1 MQARLLDGSRMLLR
15 NAVLLAAPLA
25 VLLSATPAIA
35 LTPLDSRPGECAVP
49 AGVTIYAAWPSAV
62 PAHQRAAWIDATHL
76 RWKAPARTRA
86 VVLTSADSPAD
97 APRVGAP
104 LEPGL
109 RTVALERMG
118 RPPTVDA
125 RFSHV
130 AGDVFALAQGIP
142 ARDWS
147 RTLHVVALDA
157 DGRVLDATGAQNAGA
172 LDAAFAANARDAA
185 LGARIDGDATRFALW
200 APTATS
206 VSLCLLD
213 DRATPE
219 TRATSGDPRALSMT
233 MDAASGIWTHTID
246 ADLRGARY
254 AFLVDVVVPGV
265 GLVRNRVTDPYS
277 LGLNADSRESVVL
290 DLDDP
295 ATQPEG
301 WADDRRPDTVQGN
314 TDLVVYELHVRDF
327 SRDDATVPAEHR
339 GKYLAFIHRDTAG
352 MRHLKALA
360 EAGLTDV
367 HLLPTYD
374 LASVPE
380 RDCATPAL
388 PQGEGPAGT
397 GVQAAIG
404 AVRERDCYN
413 WGYDPWHFDVPE
425 GSYATDADDAAARV
439 REFRA
444 MVQALHAADL
454 RVGLDVVYN
463 HTMASGQ
470 DRQSVLDRIVP
481 GYYHRLNADGAVET
495 STCCANTATEATMM
509 AKLMIDSAV
518 IWARDYRID
527 SFRFDL
533 MGHQPKAAMLELQR
547 AVDTATG
554 RHIHLL
560 GEGWNF
566 GEVQNGAR
574 FAQAAQGVLNGTGI
588 ATFSDRMRDA
598 ARGGRAGDR
607 GEALHAQGWL
617 SGLHHAPNAANAD
630 RPRTETEKELRAA
643 EALIRVG
650 LAGTLTEFETFDV
663 DGAVKPLRDFRYGDG
678 PAGYASQPGEVVN
691 YTENHDNLTLF
702 DSNAL
707 RLPLATAPHERAR
720 AQVLGNA
727 LVLLAQGV
735 AYLHAGQEL
744 MRSKSL
750 DRNSYNSGDAFN
762 FVDWTGESSAF
773 GLGLPP
779 AWDNEDSWPQMRPVL
794 ERADALAPR
803 AEDAAFV
810 NAWTQAL
817 LRIRRDSPLLRL
829 DTAEAVQAALRF
841 HPVGGEPGVV
851 VGELDGHALPA
862 AHPAHG
868 QRLVIV
874 LNADPATREVSLPAL
889 ADGAWALHP
898 ALSALMAGTDG
909 VPTDPRLR
917 DASLDAAGRLHAPGR
932 TPLVFVR
939 RTNRDR

>member
-1 MQARLLDGSRMLLR
+1 MLLR
-15 NAVLLAAPLA
+15 TTALASLLMASTAAA
-25 VLLSATPAIA
+25 A
-35 LTPLDSRPGECAVP
+35 LTPLDTRSAACAVH
-49 AGVTIYAAWPSAV
+49 AGTTVIHAWPEAL
-62 PAHQRAAWIDATHL
+62 PTRQRAIWLDGQRL
-76 RWKAPARTRA
+76 RWAA
-86 VVLTSADSPAD
+86 PAD
-97 APRVGAP
+97 AASVVLLQAAASSLRVVAGEAP
-104 LEPGL
+104 SRDAIRHGLEPVRL
-109 RTVALERMG
+109 R
-118 RPPTVDA
+118 DIDK

-130 AGDVFALAQGIP
+130 RGATFALDAPLPP
-142 ARDWS
+142 AAWRDA
-147 RTLHVVALDA
+147 LIVAALDA
-157 DGRVLDATGAQNAGA
+157 DGRVLDATGLQKAGA
-172 LDAAFAANARDAA
+172 LDAIFAPRAKDAA
-185 LGARIDGDATRFALW
+185 LGTTVSDGATRFALW
-200 APTATS
+200 APTATK
-206 VSLCLLD
+206 VSLCLFD
-213 DRATPE
+213 
-219 TRATSGDPRALSMT
+219 
-233 MDAASGIWTHTID
+233 DAASDDDAPAPRIDAYPMSSDEASGVWTHTVP
-246 ADLRGARY
+246 ANLRGARY
-254 AFLVDVVVPGV
+254 AFLVDVLVPGV
-265 GLVRNRVTDPYS
+265 GLVRNRVTDPYA

-301 WADDRRPDTVQGN
+301 WQSDRRPDTVQGN

-327 SRDDATVPAEHR
+327 SRDDASVPPAHR
-339 GKYLAFIHRDTAG
+339 GKYTAFTLANTAG
-352 MRHLKALA
+352 MAHLKALA
-360 EAGLTDV
+360 DAGLTDV

-388 PQGEGPAGT
+388 PQNDGPAGS

-413 WGYDPWHFDVPE
+413 WGYDPWHFNAPE
-425 GSYATDADDAAARV
+425 GSYATNPDDAATRV

-444 MVQALHAADL
+444 MVQALHKAGL

-481 GYYHRLNADGAVET
+481 GYYHRLNAEGAVET
-495 STCCANTATEATMM
+495 STCCPNTATEATMM
-509 AKLMIDSAV
+509 AKLMIESAV

-547 AVDTATG
+547 AVDAATG
-554 RHIHLL
+554 RRIHLL

-607 GEALHAQGWL
+607 GDALHAQGWL
-617 SGLHHAPNAANAD
+617 SGLHHAPNAANAE
-630 RPRTETEKELRAA
+630 RPRAETEKELRAA

-650 LAGTLTEFETFDV
+650 LAGTLIDYETFDA
-663 DGAVKPLRDFRYGDG
+663 DGAVKPLRAFRYGDG
-678 PAGYASQPGEVVN
+678 PAGYVSQPGEVVN

-707 RLPLATAPHERAR
+707 RLPLDTSRHERAR
-720 AQVLGNA
+720 VQVLGNA

-735 AYLHAGQEL
+735 AYLHAGQEVL
-744 MRSKSL
+744 RSKSL

-762 FVDWTGESSAF
+762 FVDWTGQRSAF

-794 ERADALAPR
+794 QRAAELTPR
-803 AEDAAFV
+803 AADAAFV
-810 NAWTQAL
+810 NAWTKAL
-817 LRIRRDSPLLRL
+817 LRVRRDSPLLRL
-829 DTAEAVQAALRF
+829 ADAADVNAALRF
-841 HPVGGEPGVV
+841 LPVDGEPGVV
-851 VGELDGHALPA
+851 VAQLDGGALPDS
-862 AHPAHG
+862 HPAHG
-868 QRLVIV
+868 SGELVYV
-874 LNADPATREVSLPAL
+874 LNTDPALRTLSLEAL
-889 ADGAWALHP
+889 RGGAWRAHP
-898 ALSALMAGTDG
+898 ALETLE
-909 VPTDPRLR
+909 PT
-917 DASLDAAGRLHAPGR
+917 ATLDAAGTLSMPGR
-932 TPLVFVR
+932 GVAVFVR
-939 RTNRDR
+939 